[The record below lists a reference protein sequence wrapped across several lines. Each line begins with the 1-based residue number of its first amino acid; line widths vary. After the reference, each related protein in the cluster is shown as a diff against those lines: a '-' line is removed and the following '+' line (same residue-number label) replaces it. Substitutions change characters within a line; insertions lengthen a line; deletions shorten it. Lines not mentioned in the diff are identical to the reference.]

1 MTYDFK
7 KGPED
12 FGWVT
17 TEMFDEELKEILSD
31 EDPVGL
37 LSIPGIYEILAEHF
51 NNEVLTNL
59 QRQREDEAYDLEE
72 EAAESDPMAA
82 DDECPNCH
90 CGTLEETDDE
100 FRCRG
105 ECGSVFRKEPR

>member
-7 KGPED
+7 KGPND

-17 TEMFDEELKEILSD
+17 TEMFDEELKEVLAGQTALEILD
-31 EDPVGL
+31 
-37 LSIPGIYEILAEHF
+37 IPGIYEILSEHY

-59 QRQREDEAYDLEE
+59 QRHREEVEADEC
-72 EAAESDPMAA
+72 DPMAA
-82 DDECPNCH
+82 GDECPNCH

-105 ECGSVFRKEPR
+105 ECGSIFRKEKR

>member
-17 TEMFDEELKEILSD
+17 TEMFDEELREILEGEHAPD
-31 EDPVGL
+31 L

-51 NNEVLTNL
+51 NNEILTNL
-59 QRQREDEAYDLEE
+59 QRHREDEEYDLEE
-72 EAAESDPMAA
+72 EA
-82 DDECPNCH
+82 DD
-90 CGTLEETDDE
+90 DDDDD
-100 FRCRG
+100 
-105 ECGSVFRKEPR
+105 GST

>member
-12 FGWVT
+12 FSWVT
-17 TEMFDEELKEILSD
+17 DEVFEGELREVLSRLAPD
-31 EDPVGL
+31 DFL
-37 LSIPGIYEILAEHF
+37 DIPGIYEIVAEHF

-59 QRQREDEAYDLEE
+59 QRHRE
-72 EAAESDPMAA
+72 EAEDNDKEEQNDAMAA
-82 DDECPNCH
+82 GDECPNCR
-90 CGTLEETDDE
+90 CGTIEETDDE

-105 ECGSVFRKEPR
+105 ECGSIFRKEKR